1 MNTIERWRSL
11 VGTRSEE
18 PVSNL
23 VERGAVRKFAE
34 AIGDQNPLYVDEAV
48 AKGSRYGGLIAPPTF
63 PRTLEYGPI
72 EGMDWPDAGM
82 IHGEHGVS
90 YASRPLLVGEELL
103 CYTKLEDYYEKE
115 SRGGLLGFVV
125 TERYG
130 ESPGGERR
138 FTMHDVVVI
147 TPALREVLE
156 A

>member
-1 MNTIERWRSL
+1 MNMIEVWRSL
-11 VGTRSEE
+11 VGARSEE

-34 AIGDQNPLYVDEAV
+34 AIGDPNPLYVDEAV

-63 PRTLEYGPI
+63 PRTLEYGRI
-72 EGMDWPDAGM
+72 EGMGWPDAGM
-82 IHGEHGVS
+82 IHGEHRVS

-130 ESPGGERR
+130 ESPEGERR
-138 FTMHDVVVI
+138 FTMRDVVVI
-147 TPALREVLE
+147 TPALRKVLE